1 MWDVYITD
9 SIKASSVGC
18 THYRQYQG
26 IKCGMYTLQT
36 VSRHQVWDVYI
47 TDSIK
52 ASTRE
57 RRGQGIRRKIA
68 GKNIVPTNWMGFLR
82 DEKNKQELFEFLN

>member
-18 THYRQYQG
+18 IHYRQYQG

-52 ASTRE
+52 ASSVGCIHYRQY
-57 RRGQGIRRKIA
+57 QGINKRKERSRHSEENSW
-68 GKNIVPTNWMGFLR
+68 KKYSTNKLDGFLA
-82 DEKNKQELFEFLN
+82 